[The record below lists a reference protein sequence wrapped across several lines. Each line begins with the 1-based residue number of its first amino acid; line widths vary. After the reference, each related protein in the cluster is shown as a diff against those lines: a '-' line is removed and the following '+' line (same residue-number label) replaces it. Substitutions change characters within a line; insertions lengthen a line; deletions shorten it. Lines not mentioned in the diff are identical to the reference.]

1 MALFFYEQRLIT
13 VIKYYI
19 AKSNPATGRRL
30 AAKIMDIQSGKK
42 KNRLTLY
49 IGIALVL
56 GIALGFIFNKTYVG
70 EENSRIANADTQA
83 KHLLEK
89 MKAFE
94 MPKDSVAFAALSE
107 QQKKITEQKKAVE
120 QNLLNTEDETAALAN
135 IKLLGDSLKSINT
148 LLTAQTDTASTA
160 YKSLQKQKDLV
171 AVQKSDTIKARDK
184 KLEWF
189 TILADI
195 FLRLIKMIVA
205 PLVFT
210 TLVVGVAKL
219 GDIKAVG
226 RIGGKTMLWFL
237 SASLVSLL
245 LGMLLVNIFEPG
257 TRMNLP
263 LPDSTVNTGIDK
275 AAMTVKDFFY
285 HVFPASVV
293 DAMAKNEILQIVV
306 FSLFFGVAAA
316 ALGDIAKPVVKALD
330 AVAHIILRITSYVMS
345 GFAPLAVFGAMT
357 AIIAKQGIGILKTY
371 SIFIGEFYF
380 GLLLLWILLALAG
393 FLFIKKR
400 VFNLLRR
407 MEEPIMLA
415 FSTASSEAAF
425 PKTMLELERFGCKDK
440 IVSFVLPLGY
450 SFNLDG
456 SMMYMT
462 FASLFIAQSYGMHI
476 PFATQIT
483 MLLVLMLT
491 SKGIAGVPRASLV
504 VIAGTLATFN
514 IPEAGIAL
522 LLGIDPLLDMGRS
535 ATNVVGNSIATAV
548 VSKWEGE
555 LSHGHHHEHHGH
567 KHHGH

>member
-1 MALFFYEQRLIT
+1 ME
-13 VIKYYI
+13 IKP
-19 AKSNPATGRRL
+19 AKRS
-30 AAKIMDIQSGKK
+30 K
-42 KNRLTLY
+42 LTLY
-49 IGIALVL
+49 IGIALIA
-56 GIALGFIFNKTYVG
+56 GIAAGFLLNKKYVG
-70 EENSRIANADTQA
+70 TENTQIANADLQLT
-83 KHLLEK
+83 HLNKTMLS
-89 MKAFE
+89 FE
-94 MPKDSVAFAALSE
+94 AIKDSASYNSIQVI
-107 QQKKITEQKKAVE
+107 QKKLIDQKKSAEVS
-120 QNLLNTEDETAALAN
+120 LLNTTDETAVLAN
-135 IKLLGDSLKSINT
+135 VKLLSDSIKKLNSTLASFTDTSAAAYKTLQQQRELVTTQKNNSLKS
-148 LLTAQTDTASTA
+148 
-160 YKSLQKQKDLV
+160 
-171 AVQKSDTIKARDK
+171 RDS
-184 KLEWF
+184 KLDWF

-226 RIGGKTMLWFL
+226 RIGGKTLLWFI
-237 SASLVSLL
+237 SASLLSLL

-257 TRMNLP
+257 KAMQLP
-263 LPDSTVNTGIDK
+263 LPDSHVNTGIDK
-275 AAMTVKDFFY
+275 AALTLKDFFY
-285 HVFPASVV
+285 HVFPASVI

-306 FSLFFGVAAA
+306 FALFFGVAAA
-316 ALGDIAKPVVKALD
+316 AIGDIAKPVVKALD
-330 AVAHIILRITSYVMS
+330 ATAHIILKVTGYVME
-345 GFAPLAVFGAMT
+345 FAPLAVFGAMS

-380 GLLLLWILLALAG
+380 GLMALWICLILIG
-393 FLFIKKR
+393 SIFLKKR
-400 VFNLLRR
+400 VFTLIKR
-407 MEEPIMLA
+407 MKEPILLA
-415 FSTASSEAAF
+415 FSTSSSEAAF

-462 FASLFIAQSYGMHI
+462 FASLFIAQSYDMHM
-476 PFATQIT
+476 PLGTQLT

-555 LSHGHHHEHHGH
+555 LEH
-567 KHHGH
+567 K

>member
-1 MALFFYEQRLIT
+1 M
-13 VIKYYI
+13 
-19 AKSNPATGRRL
+19 
-30 AAKIMDIQSGKK
+30 
-42 KNRLTLY
+42 
-49 IGIALVL
+49 
-56 GIALGFIFNKTYVG
+56 
-70 EENSRIANADTQA
+70 
-83 KHLLEK
+83 
-89 MKAFE
+89 
-94 MPKDSVAFAALSE
+94 
-107 QQKKITEQKKAVE
+107 
-120 QNLLNTEDETAALAN
+120 
-135 IKLLGDSLKSINT
+135 
-148 LLTAQTDTASTA
+148 
-160 YKSLQKQKDLV
+160 
-171 AVQKSDTIKARDK
+171 KARDK
-184 KLEWF
+184 KLDWF

-245 LGMLLVNIFEPG
+245 LGMVLVNIFEPG
-257 TRMNLP
+257 VRMNLP
-263 LPDSTVNTGIDK
+263 LPDSSVNTGIDK

-330 AVAHIILRITSYVMS
+330 AVSHIVLRITSYVMS

-357 AIIAKQGIGILKTY
+357 AIIAKQGLGILKTY

-380 GLLLLWILLALAG
+380 GLLLLWLILALAG
-393 FLFIKKR
+393 FIFIKKR

-476 PFATQIT
+476 PIPTQIT

-504 VIAGTLATFN
+504 VIAGTLATFD

-555 LSHGHHHEHHGH
+555 LSHGHHHEHPH
-567 KHHGH
+567 HHGHHQGMNINN